1 MYTDHFI
8 KADTVINHIKTL
20 SLPPGDYIL
29 QESYAGFVCVISV
42 ATYEMAI
49 KDILV
54 DFCTKNNSLFG
65 NFFASKFSRI
75 NGNIEINKIKSSFLK
90 HFGEKYKK
98 DFDDMFKHKK
108 NILLKTMCKD
118 IENSYQNII
127 TWRHHFAHSATF
139 KTPMTAT
146 LAEVCDDYEAG
157 KNVIHCLH
165 AIL

>member
-1 MYTDHFI
+1 MYTVRFV
-8 KADTVINHIKTL
+8 KADTVIYHIKTL
-20 SLPPGDYIL
+20 SLPPGDYNL

-54 DFCTKNNSLFG
+54 DFCTKNNPLFG
-65 NFFASKFSRI
+65 NFFASKFSKI
-75 NGNIEINKIKSSFLK
+75 NGNIEIDKIKGNFLE
-90 HFGEKYKK
+90 HFGRKYKK
-98 DFDDMFKHKK
+98 NFGDMLNHEK
-108 NILLKTMCKD
+108 NMLLKIIHKD
-118 IENSYQNII
+118 IEVSYQNII

-146 LAEVCDDYEAG
+146 LADVCDDYEAG
-157 KNVIHCLH
+157 KNVIHCLY